1 MKFKREISA
10 GGIVYKKDGR
20 KFVWLTTKHSHYKKW
35 SFPKGLIGDRETESK
50 EKAALRE
57 VEEEGGIKAEI
68 VNFEPAV
75 ATYKYRAGDTLI
87 DKTVYYYL
95 MEYIS
100 GDTKDHDWEV
110 EDAKF
115 VPEEELQEMLI
126 FESDK
131 QAFTELLQKMQR
143 K

>member
-1 MKFKREISA
+1 MKFRREISA
-10 GGIVYKKDGR
+10 GGIVYKKERDR
-20 KFVWLTTKHSHYKKW
+20 LLWLITKHSLYKKW
-35 SFPKGLIGDRETESK
+35 SFPKGLIGDKETESK

-68 VNFEPAV
+68 VDFEPAV
-75 ATYKYRAGDTLI
+75 ATYKYRHEDYLI

-100 GDTKDHDWEV
+100 GNTKNHDWEV
-110 EDAKF
+110 EDARF
-115 VPEEELQEMLI
+115 VTEKELQEMLV

-131 QAFTELLQKMQR
+131 QAFKEILQKV
-143 K
+143 KK